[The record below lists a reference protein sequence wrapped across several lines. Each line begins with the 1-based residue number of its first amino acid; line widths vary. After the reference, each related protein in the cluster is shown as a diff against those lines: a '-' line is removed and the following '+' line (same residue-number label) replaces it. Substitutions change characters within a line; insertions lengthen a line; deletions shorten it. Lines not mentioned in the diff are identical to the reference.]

1 MTEEKLKQYQN
12 EIDKDDELPTK
23 FTQEGPTS
31 ARDLLKRPGT
41 AATQMSNSPFQTAA
55 SQNVLRLDGEG
66 GFVLVDNKR
75 RQQMEARGRAPMP
88 PLDMNVVHKKKDKD
102 DKKYNPQ
109 QPVP

>member
-41 AATQMSNSPFQTAA
+41 AAT
-55 SQNVLRLDGEG
+55 
-66 GFVLVDNKR
+66 
-75 RQQMEARGRAPMP
+75 
-88 PLDMNVVHKKKDKD
+88 
-102 DKKYNPQ
+102 
-109 QPVP
+109 